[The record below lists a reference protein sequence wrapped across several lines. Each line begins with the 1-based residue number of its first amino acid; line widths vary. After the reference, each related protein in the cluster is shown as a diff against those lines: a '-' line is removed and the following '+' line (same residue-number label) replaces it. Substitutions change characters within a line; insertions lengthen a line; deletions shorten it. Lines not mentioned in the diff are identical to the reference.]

1 MSDRRLLCDVIV
13 NCSSRGDDDD
23 DDNARANDINLQ
35 ENIWLNYMA
44 QLYGSIIWLNYMAQ
58 S

>member
-13 NCSSRGDDDD
+13 NCSSRGDDD

-44 QLYGSIIWLNYMAQ
+44 QLYGSIIWLNPNLH
-58 S
+58 